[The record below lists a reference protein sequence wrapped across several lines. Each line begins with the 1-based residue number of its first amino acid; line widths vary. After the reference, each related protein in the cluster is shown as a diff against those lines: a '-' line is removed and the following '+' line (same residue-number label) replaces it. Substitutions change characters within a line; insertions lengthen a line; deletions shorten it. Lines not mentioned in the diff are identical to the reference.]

1 MERKSLLFLLLIL
14 IAGFHAGAQKP
25 FMEGTIIYNVKLE
38 SAEHKEL
45 KGVYTFL
52 IKGGEIRKEL
62 RLNNGYDDIVLVNC
76 NTSTVHSLQ
85 SKYGK
90 KYAIELKMADLTKL
104 QEKFIGFTLN
114 DEPSDNKMVAGLQ
127 ATKGTV
133 VYKDGSKV
141 EILYSKEWSPAQGI
155 TYERFPSPK
164 FLPLSFSYK
173 DENGMVLH
181 FEAEK
186 IESGPVENAVFRIPG
201 DYKMISYKEYKEL
214 SQ

>member
-1 MERKSLLFLLLIL
+1 MERRTLLFLLLIL
-14 IAGFHAGAQKP
+14 LAGVRAGAQKP
-25 FMEGTIIYNVKLE
+25 FTEGTIVYNVQLE

-45 KGVYTFL
+45 KGVYTFM
-52 IKGGEIRKEL
+52 IKGGEIKKEL
-62 RLNNGYDDIVLVNC
+62 KLNNGYEDIVLINT
-76 NTSTVHSLQ
+76 NTSTAHSLQ

-104 QEKFIGFTLN
+104 QDRFIGFTLN
-114 DEPSDNKMVAGLQ
+114 NEQPDNKKIAGQ
-127 ATKGTV
+127 PATKGV
-133 VYKDGSKV
+133 VTYKDGSKV
-141 EILYSKEWSPAQGI
+141 DILFSKELYPVQAI
-155 TYERFPSPK
+155 TYERFPGTK

-173 DENGMVLH
+173 DEHGMILH

-186 IESGPVENAVFRIPG
+186 IEPGPVDNATFRIPG